1 MKSVFV
7 CDVNVLA
14 VAEKSRKGKIVA
26 DFCRNYEQ
34 YMLVGNNPVHDFI
47 QKLER
52 FCSDLD
58 KKYPKSRGIR
68 VSPVFNAREC
78 RIQIYG
84 KPVNNGCPQDWMHIR
99 LLFSRGQ
106 VEISMKGGEQ

>member
-1 MKSVFV
+1 MRSVFV

-14 VAEKSRKGKIVA
+14 VAEKSRKGKLVA
-26 DFCRNYEQ
+26 DFCRSYEQ
-34 YMLVGNNPVHDFI
+34 YMLVGDNPVLDFI

-58 KKYPKSRGIR
+58 KKLPNSRGIT
-68 VSPVFNAREC
+68 VNPVFTAREC

-84 KPVNNGCPQDWMHIR
+84 KPVNTGCPQDWMYIR
-99 LLFSRGQ
+99 LLWSHGQ
-106 VEISMKGGEQ
+106 VKISMKGGEA